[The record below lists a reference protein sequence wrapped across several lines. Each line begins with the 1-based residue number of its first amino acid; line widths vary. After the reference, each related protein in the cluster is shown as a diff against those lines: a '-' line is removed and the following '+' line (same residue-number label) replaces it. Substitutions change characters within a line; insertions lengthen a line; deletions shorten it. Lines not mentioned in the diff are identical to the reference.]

1 MEAHLTLAP
10 IKEIVT
16 EPIMMELD
24 NVHDAIR
31 LLQKNERGRQGRYRM
46 LYIVKTYKQE
56 EMEREL
62 FQKIKDGVIKEKNRE
77 QQDNEASLLIQ

>member
-1 MEAHLTLAP
+1 
-10 IKEIVT
+10 
-16 EPIMMELD
+16 
-24 NVHDAIR
+24 
-31 LLQKNERGRQGRYRM
+31 M

-77 QQDNEASLLIQ
+77 